1 MIDLPIR
8 KLHGPGPSPVSDSV
22 LRALS
27 LPCIGHMDPQFM
39 RIMNEVREMLQAI
52 FRTKNE
58 MTLACS
64 GTGSAGAEML
74 MDNLVEPGD
83 VCLVGVNG
91 VFGGRLAEKAR
102 RAGGVVHTMEAPWG
116 YVFDQDA
123 IIEKVQELKPKLV
136 AFVHAETSTG
146 AHQPFDR
153 LAGPVHQHD
162 GLLVMDCV
170 TSLAGL
176 PVEIDKWEIDAAYSG
191 TQKCLSCPP
200 GLSPVTLSDR
210 AMLKAKQRKSPV
222 NSWYLDLGLVGNYW
236 SGNRAYHH
244 TAPVNM
250 NFALHEA
257 LRLVLE
263 EGLENRFARHV
274 RVHEKLKAGLLALG
288 FTYASDPEH
297 SLPMLN
303 LVNIPEGVDDEA
315 AMRRRL
321 LDDFNLEIGGGLGKL
336 AGKCWRVGIMGHGA
350 REENVDVILD
360 AFSQVLGRHA

>member
-1 MIDLPIR
+1 MLTLPVR
-8 KLHGPGPSPVSDSV
+8 QLHGPGPSPVAPSV
-22 LRALS
+22 LEALS
-27 LPCIGHMDPQFM
+27 LPCIGHMDPLFM
-39 RIMNEVREMLQAI
+39 RTMNEVRKMLQQV
-52 FRTKNE
+52 FRTENE

-83 VCLVGVNG
+83 TCLIGVNG

-102 RAGGVVHTMEAPWG
+102 RAGGTVHTMEAEWG
-116 YVFDQDA
+116 QVFDQDA
-123 IIEKVQELKPKLV
+123 ILERVEELKPNLV

-146 AHQPFDR
+146 AHQPMDR
-153 LAGPVHQHD
+153 LADTVHRHG

-176 PVEIDKWEIDAAYSG
+176 PVEIDRWEVDAAYSG

-200 GLSPVTLSDR
+200 GLSPVTLSER
-210 AMLKAKQRKSPV
+210 AMHKANHRSTPV

-236 SGNRAYHH
+236 SGSRAYHH

-257 LRLVLE
+257 LRLILE
-263 EGLENRFARHV
+263 EGLENRFARHL
-274 RVHEKLKAGLLALG
+274 RVHELLKAGLLERG
-288 FTYASDPEH
+288 FSYASDPNH

-303 LVNIPEGVDDEA
+303 LVTVPSSIADEA
-315 AMRRRL
+315 AVRRRL
-321 LDDFNLEIGGGLGKL
+321 LDEFNLEIGGGLGKL
-336 AGKCWRVGIMGHGA
+336 AGKCWRIGLMGHGA
-350 REENVDVILD
+350 HEQNVTAILAAID
-360 AFSQVLGRHA
+360 AVMPSP